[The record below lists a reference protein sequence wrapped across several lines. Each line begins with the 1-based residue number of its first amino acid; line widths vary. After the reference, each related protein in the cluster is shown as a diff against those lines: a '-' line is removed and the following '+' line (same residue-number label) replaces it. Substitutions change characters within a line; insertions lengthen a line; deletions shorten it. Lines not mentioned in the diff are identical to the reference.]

1 MGKYVWPCPSFSRI
15 SSGYGNRTCPF
26 HGKEFHDGI
35 DLAAASGVPILAFGP
50 GTVTKSGWYGGYG
63 NYISIDHG
71 GGLMSFYG
79 HCSALYVKQGAKVT
93 AGQKIAAVGTTG
105 SSTGCHL
112 HFGMHL
118 NGSSVNPQNYVSS
131 GDTLAK
137 YSGTKSD
144 SAATNTVKALFTAYY
159 PANNKMEGG
168 FYDAQGNKLDPS
180 KRTCAAP
187 PSVPFGTKITVQGT
201 GSALDGVTYTVT
213 DRGGA
218 IQIENGVYH
227 FDLLMSSNAECN
239 RWGRKYG
246 AAIIGGSGSLTGT
259 TSSGSSA
266 ETGTKKKD
274 ITTVTIKSV
283 TGAAGTRREIL
294 RDVPSFQQPGVE
306 LIIQNKNGVLQSPM
320 IEDGIVWET
329 TRSGAASSLTFTVVK
344 DDTLNFHEGNPVSFR
359 FNGANVFYGYVF
371 KKSRSDNRLIKVT
384 CYDQLRYF
392 KNKDTISYTNKTYAE
407 LLKMLAADYSLKV
420 GTVTGTKYK
429 IPQRIEEGTLFD
441 MLGNASDLTI
451 ISTGKVYNLYDDF
464 GKLCLKPYESM
475 LLPIYIDE
483 DTAQGYTYT
492 SSIDNDVYN
501 RIKLAW
507 DNDETGVREVH
518 VLNNTVSQGKW
529 GMLQYYE
536 KLDHALNA
544 ADLAT
549 KAKALMNYYNVIH
562 RELIMKK
569 VFGDVRARAGASVCV
584 GMGLGD
590 INICNYMC
598 IEKAKHTFS
607 NGLYT
612 MDLYLSGIRGEFS
625 A

>member
-1 MGKYVWPCPSFSRI
+1 MGKYVWPCPSYSRI

-26 HGKEFHDGI
+26 HGKEFHDGV
-35 DLAAASGVPILAFGP
+35 DLAAASGAPILAFGP

-79 HCSALYVKQGAKVT
+79 HASALYVKQGAKVT

-118 NGSSVNPQNYVSS
+118 NGSSVNPLNYVSS
-131 GDTLAK
+131 KDTVSN
-137 YSGTKSD
+137 YSGAKSGGT
-144 SAATNTVKALFTAYY
+144 ATNTVKALFTAYY
-159 PANNKMEGG
+159 PANNAMEGG
-168 FYDAQGNKLDPS
+168 FLDALGNRLDPS
-180 KRTCAAP
+180 KHTCAAP
-187 PSVPFGTKITVQGT
+187 PSVPFGTKVTVQGT
-201 GSALDGVTYTVT
+201 GTALDGVTYTVN
-213 DRGGA
+213 DRGGM

-239 RWGRKYG
+239 RWGKKYG
-246 AAIIGGSGSLTGT
+246 KAVIGGSGGSSGS
-259 TSSGSSA
+259 TSSGTST
-266 ETGTKKKD
+266 EKEKKKD
-274 ITTVTIKSV
+274 ITTVAVKSV
-283 TGAAGTRREIL
+283 TGAAGTRKEIL
-294 RDVPSFQQPGVE
+294 RDVPSCQMPGAE
-306 LIIQNKNGVLQSPM
+306 LIIQNKNGQLQQPM
-320 IEDGIVWET
+320 IEGDIVWET

-384 CYDQLRYF
+384 AYDQLRYF
-392 KNKDTISYTNKTYAE
+392 KNKDTISYTNKTYADV
-407 LLKMLAADYSLKV
+407 LKMLAADYGLKV
-420 GTVTGTKYK
+420 GTVTDTKYK

-451 ISTGKVYNLYDDF
+451 INTGKVYVLYDDF
-464 GKLCLKPYESM
+464 GKLCLKPYESL
-475 LLPIYIDE
+475 LLPLYIDE
-483 DTAQGYTYT
+483 DTAQGYSYT
-492 SSIDNDVYN
+492 SSIDSDVYN

-518 VLNNTVSQGKW
+518 VMNNTASQSKW
-529 GMLQYYE
+529 GTLQYYE
-536 KLDHALNA
+536 KLDNALNT
-544 ADLAT
+544 ADLQT
-549 KAKALMNYYNVIH
+549 KAKALMKYYNVIH
-562 RELIMKK
+562 RELTMQK
-569 VFGDVRARAGASVCV
+569 VFGDVRARAGTSVCV

-590 INICNYMC
+590 INIKNYMC
-598 IEKAKHTFS
+598 VEKAKHTFS